1 MSLNQFNS
9 YFYAQIQKGEK
20 IMSRKRFTL
29 IELLVVIA
37 IIAILAA
44 MLLPALSKAREKA
57 RAISCTNNLKQIGLG
72 AYMYID
78 EYEDYMFKASYQNY
92 SDGDYSA
99 RCRII
104 GFLYPYVGDVKPFY
118 CPSQAD
124 PYVYT
129 EYLPDRS
136 LSFPNCKLSYLCNF
150 NAHMHS
156 AVHKKITNCK
166 APSSA
171 ISLGP
176 NANPDNKPTAQLAWG
191 ANGRFVSSGYNDW
204 ARWERWRHGNNANYL
219 FLDGHVETLTPLN
232 LASGQSTY
240 FQTIP

>member
-1 MSLNQFNS
+1 
-9 YFYAQIQKGEK
+9 
-20 IMSRKRFTL
+20 MSRKRFTL

-78 EYEDYMFKASYQNY
+78 EYEDYMFKAAYQNY

-99 RCRII
+99 RCRLI
-104 GFLYPYVGDVKPFY
+104 GFLYPYIGEVKPFH
-118 CPSQAD
+118 CPSQAS
-124 PYVYT
+124 PRVYT
-129 EYLPDRS
+129 EYLPDNS
-136 LSFPNCKLSYLCNF
+136 QSFPDCKLSYLCNF
-150 NAHMHS
+150 YAHAHA
-156 AVHKKITNCK
+156 AVHRKITNCK
-166 APSSA
+166 APSSN

-176 NANPDNKPTAQLAWG
+176 NASPDNKPTAQLAWG
-191 ANGRFVSSGYNDW
+191 AFAGGVSSGYNAW

-219 FLDGHVETLTPLN
+219 FLDGHVETVSPQGLV
-232 LASGQSTY
+232 SGQYTY
-240 FQTIP
+240 FQVIP

>member
-1 MSLNQFNS
+1 M
-9 YFYAQIQKGEK
+9 
-20 IMSRKRFTL
+20 KRFLFTFTL

-57 RAISCTNNLKQIGLG
+57 RAISCTNNQKQIGLG

-78 EYEDYMFKASYQNY
+78 EFEDYMFKAAYNTG
-92 SDGDYSA
+92 DGSA
-99 RCRII
+99 MCRII

-124 PYVYT
+124 PLVYT

-136 LSFPNCKLSYLCNF
+136 QSFPGCKISYICSAY
-150 NAHMHS
+150 AHAHS
-156 AVHKKITNCK
+156 AIHRKFTNCK
-166 APSSA
+166 APSSS
-171 ISLGP
+171 ISIGP
-176 NANPDNKPTAQLAWG
+176 NSWPQVVPTSNFGWAAYAG
-191 ANGRFVSSGYNDW
+191 GVSSGYNAW
-204 ARWERWRHGNNANYL
+204 SRWDRWRHGSNANYL

-232 LASGQSTY
+232 LVSGASTY
-240 FQTIP
+240 FQVIP